1 MRCSSEADK
10 TVAERQ
16 SVAGNKEREREKW
29 REEEKEE
36 SGKKVSEEPP
46 QTSLLDYTT
55 RSGQQA
61 HRQSAM
67 GVN

>member
-16 SVAGNKEREREKW
+16 SVAGNKEREREMEGGGEGRIWKQ
-29 REEEKEE
+29 
-36 SGKKVSEEPP
+36 VSEEPP

-61 HRQSAM
+61 HRQPAV

>member
-1 MRCSSEADK
+1 M
-10 TVAERQ
+10 
-16 SVAGNKEREREKW
+16 AGNKEREREKW

-36 SGKKVSEEPP
+36 SGKKVSEESP

-55 RSGQQA
+55 RSGQQT
-61 HRQSAM
+61 HRQPAM

>member
-1 MRCSSEADK
+1 M
-10 TVAERQ
+10 
-16 SVAGNKEREREKW
+16 AGNKEREREKW

-61 HRQSAM
+61 HRQPAM